1 MSQLSLR
8 ARLSRHF
15 RSRRD
20 RFLRDFILAQ
30 RAGVTGPFRI
40 ADLGGRVDYW
50 GRVGLDFLAANDIH
64 VTVINQTSEE
74 LYAGQDH
81 ERFALAVGDC
91 CQLTDVADNQFDM
104 VHSNSVIEH
113 VGGYARKQAF
123 ANEVNRIAPTHYVQ
137 TPNYWFPVDPHWPL
151 LPGFHWL
158 PFSWRWRLLMR
169 FKLGWGG
176 PHRSIAH
183 AMGDL
188 EGTVLV
194 DGAQMRDLFPS
205 SRVQAERF
213 LLLAK
218 SLIAVRGRG

>member
-1 MSQLSLR
+1 MANQGLR

-15 RSRRD
+15 RTRRD
-20 RFLRDFILAQ
+20 RFLRDFILAE
-30 RAGVTGPFRI
+30 RARVTGTFHI

-50 GRVGLDFLAANDIH
+50 GRVGIDFLVANNVH
-64 VTVINQTSEE
+64 VTVINQTADE
-74 LYAGQDH
+74 LYAGNGH
-81 ERFALAVGDC
+81 ERFTLGVGDC
-91 CQLTDVADNQFDM
+91 CQLTDIADNQYHM

-123 ANEVNRIAPTHYVQ
+123 AHEANRIAPAHYVQ
-137 TPNYWFPVDPHWPL
+137 TPSYWFPFDPHWPVM
-151 LPGFHWL
+151 PFFHWL
-158 PFSWRWRLLMR
+158 PLSWRWRLLMR

-194 DGAQMRDLFPS
+194 DGAQMRDLFPA
-205 SRVQAERF
+205 SRIRAERV
-213 LLLAK
+213 LLFAK
-218 SLIAVRGRG
+218 SLIAVRSAA